1 MNAALMAH
9 DCIGNTF
16 LSVDDDFSLTVKAS
30 VNISEKSPIYFN
42 YANPLS
48 VSITSIGNIFIFM
61 WWKILTLEEEEV
73 NILSVFLPNDY

>member
-1 MNAALMAH
+1 MAH

-30 VNISEKSPIYFN
+30 VNIPEKSPIYFN

-48 VSITSIGNIFIFM
+48 VSIPSIGVCFFTN
-61 WWKILTLEEEEV
+61 
-73 NILSVFLPNDY
+73 